1 MVKIIRNS
9 RSVFSKILFL
19 VLFFVV
25 TSFFSKYFFFKPL
38 PAKGSWLATT
48 TWIGTASTGNWH
60 DPTKWD
66 NGVPTSTML
75 AIIASSSA
83 ITITATTTIEFDT
96 LRIGGGGGTAS
107 STLILATNIGA
118 GVDIDIKTM
127 GKITQSS
134 TAQQTISGTLLI
146 EDGGRLTHS
155 GNTTVQARSVNF
167 RANTITVNSGGVI
180 FASSLGYAGSAGGSG
195 EPGQGP
201 GAGQSSGV
209 MAEGGGGGHGGSGA
223 DDGTSSGGQGYCD
236 ITNLNTIGSGG
247 GGNSSWVGTAGGGL
261 IILSATGTITING
274 SILADGGTGG
284 SFSAGGG
291 AGGGIKITADVIAGT
306 PSKFSADGGD
316 TSGVG
321 GGGGCVFLGY
331 TTSNTIIP
339 TSSYFSVNGGDGD
352 GASASL
358 NGSGGMVLVKQDS
371 ANGNLYVLND
381 VLVPSVTQPSS
392 TVPAITADFIY
403 VSSTVFQITSTK
415 TFTLVNSDPFSGNG
429 RGEIRIYG
437 SMVKSAG
444 VFDNV
449 NDVVLTIQSGGSVA
463 VSSTFTASSSL
474 SLYRGFVGITT
485 NTFTNLVIQSG
496 TTTVHNYST
505 SSVPLT
511 VSNLT
516 VNGGIFTHGVNSSTQ
531 DNILNVAATSN
542 ITVNAGGTISASGTG
557 YIGGVVGNGLGQGPG
572 GASSSQSNT
581 GAGGAHGG
589 NGGNNSASMAGQ
601 GYCDISDVTTIGSG
615 GAGSVSARGGAGG
628 GLIILSATGTITLDG
643 VISANGGAAN
653 DSSSG
658 GGGGGGIKITADIIA
673 GTPSKFFAAG
683 GSRSSGNIGGG
694 GGGCVN
700 IFYTTSNTISPTSS
714 YFSISGGV
722 GRGTGVDGSGGM
734 ALIKQV
740 GVGNGGLYVLNG
752 AMAASA
758 ITQPS
763 STVPAITAD
772 FIYVSSTVFQITST
786 KTFTL
791 VNNDPFSG
799 NGRGEIRV
807 YGSMVKSSGAFEEI
821 NDIIFTIRSGGS
833 ISVSSTFTAS
843 SSLNLYRGF
852 IGTASN
858 TFTNF
863 IIQSGTTTLYDYN
876 TNTVPLFVTNLT
888 MNSSS
893 VFTNATNTTA
903 QSHILYVAASS
914 SITINVGARAVSN
927 GLGYAGG
934 AVNTVGSGPGFG
946 SATSSKGGGGG
957 AHGGNGGDGASSGGL
972 GGTAYCNSTNPTT
985 IGSGGG
991 GGNGQA
997 GGYGGGLIIFSAS
1010 STITISGRIQAN
1022 GNSTTA
1028 SGGGGGGGAIRL
1040 DAPTVAGTPQS
1051 FTANGGNG
1059 GSTGG
1064 GGGGGGGCIFIRYSV
1079 SNSVTSSRATSTFGT
1094 GGTGIDGVAG
1104 TFETLQVVVVPTVTA
1119 IFPVQTS
1126 TNIVVVTTTIADSEL
1141 NITSLAVLYST
1152 DGTTWVS
1159 STIVSVSQGG
1169 VGDGVTTSTGLISG
1183 IDTDGSGSINLT
1195 FEWNAGVDI
1204 SSTEDTTVYIKITP
1218 NNGTSNGTAVSST
1231 AFAADTKAPTAP
1243 GSLTLFNTSTQ
1254 SATFTFGSTS
1264 TDSNFVQYIIFYK
1277 TGSSSVAITD
1287 TAFAS
1292 SSNSNLGFINYN
1304 SATSTTVSGL
1314 ATSTQYVF
1322 NIWAFDGFSNTPA
1335 ATESSFYTLAT
1346 VPLAPTLSNPATS
1359 TIDVTIAS
1367 GDTNPAGVTYAIQE
1381 ASSSSYVQSNGSL
1394 SGAAVW
1400 QSISTWGTETVTG
1413 LNPNTG
1419 YYFRVKARNGNN
1431 VETGTST
1438 QSAIK
1443 YTLAS
1448 VPSSVV
1454 AAADSQ
1460 TQITLSW
1467 TRDATS
1473 SYAENVTASTTSSW
1487 ISDTSY
1493 AFTGLTCATT
1503 YLFRVKAINGEGVET
1518 SFSSSVSAQTSAC
1531 SSDES
1536 SGSNSGGVAYPV
1548 TLSPPP
1554 VVVLPT
1560 LPVVEPE
1567 IIEPE
1572 SEIVYPAT
1580 PTIKNVPPIKNIP
1593 PKVQPPKLNPSVS
1606 TPPQATAT
1614 KIIPKQTSTKEDVKP
1629 PTVSIPL
1636 EKKDTLISTTD
1647 KGVIKNTSTKKMV
1660 DDRKGDFVSR
1670 INLVADSLY
1679 LAILRF
1685 FSWLKWW

>member
-415 TFTLVNSDPFSGNG
+415 TFTLVNS
-429 RGEIRIYG
+429 
-437 SMVKSAG
+437 
-444 VFDNV
+444 
-449 NDVVLTIQSGGSVA
+449 
-463 VSSTFTASSSL
+463 
-474 SLYRGFVGITT
+474 
-485 NTFTNLVIQSG
+485 
-496 TTTVHNYST
+496 
-505 SSVPLT
+505 
-511 VSNLT
+511 
-516 VNGGIFTHGVNSSTQ
+516 
-531 DNILNVAATSN
+531 
-542 ITVNAGGTISASGTG
+542 
-557 YIGGVVGNGLGQGPG
+557 
-572 GASSSQSNT
+572 
-581 GAGGAHGG
+581 
-589 NGGNNSASMAGQ
+589 
-601 GYCDISDVTTIGSG
+601 
-615 GAGSVSARGGAGG
+615 
-628 GLIILSATGTITLDG
+628 
-643 VISANGGAAN
+643 
-653 DSSSG
+653 
-658 GGGGGGIKITADIIA
+658 
-673 GTPSKFFAAG
+673 
-683 GSRSSGNIGGG
+683 
-694 GGGCVN
+694 
-700 IFYTTSNTISPTSS
+700 
-714 YFSISGGV
+714 
-722 GRGTGVDGSGGM
+722 
-734 ALIKQV
+734 
-740 GVGNGGLYVLNG
+740 
-752 AMAASA
+752 
-758 ITQPS
+758 
-763 STVPAITAD
+763 
-772 FIYVSSTVFQITST
+772 
-786 KTFTL
+786 
-791 VNNDPFSG
+791 DPFSG